1 MRELKLK
8 YFIELASNIGQKA
21 RTEAQAVEQSQRAMQ
36 QAVDKTSGSLR
47 GLDSAF
53 MRFSAN
59 SATERQ
65 IGYMQRLGQGIDQAR
80 AKMRGLA
87 ELSASALQ
95 KAPAAAAGAVG
106 AFYAA
111 KTLMDKPMDYSLRL
125 AHMANT
131 AFGDRNLAGR
141 QTGKAELN
149 EAIMAAVR
157 QGGGTRDAGA
167 ATLDSLIASGAVP
180 IETAKTMLP
189 ALMKASSASGAGA
202 EDIGKIAIKAMQTFK
217 ISESQLPEILDIA
230 MKGGQAG
237 GFELKDMAKW
247 LPQMMAAGKL
257 SGLQGVEGF
266 RRIVAGAQASA
277 ITSGSKDEAGN
288 NVVNLLAKLNSQDTQ
303 KDFAKEGF
311 DLTGSLV
318 DARAKGVNSIDAF
331 VQFVDQIAA
340 QDPQY
345 VALQKK
351 LAGAKTAGEKTDTLE
366 ALTSLLEGNAVGKVI
381 QDRQALM
388 YLLAEMNNRK
398 YVTEV
403 MDKTRAP
410 GSAIDSAQALIQG
423 ESSYKFQAAGN
434 EKDNAMSNVFNGKS
448 GVLNNVLDGATGLAR
463 EFPVLTTATVA
474 AATALGILAT
484 SAGLFSLLLKRNAG
498 GPLLPGAP
506 GGGPLGKGGS
516 PGAFPA
522 LEGAK
527 PSAAAKA
534 GGLLGKLGLIGSVA
548 AMGYE
553 LFGTSDEDLAT
564 LNAADARK
572 DAMKYSRGKGFN
584 DPRLLT
590 LTSPG
595 AAEQTLTAGQPTKI
609 ELGEG
614 KLTVD
619 VRMTDER
626 TTASAQ
632 VTQPM
637 SGVKVSAG
645 ATQPQGSW

>member
-1 MRELKLK
+1 
-8 YFIELASNIGQKA
+8 
-21 RTEAQAVEQSQRAMQ
+21 
-36 QAVDKTSGSLR
+36 
-47 GLDSAF
+47 
-53 MRFSAN
+53 
-59 SATERQ
+59 
-65 IGYMQRLGQGIDQAR
+65 
-80 AKMRGLA
+80 
-87 ELSASALQ
+87 
-95 KAPAAAAGAVG
+95 
-106 AFYAA
+106 
-111 KTLMDKPMDYSLRL
+111 
-125 AHMANT
+125 
-131 AFGDRNLAGR
+131 
-141 QTGKAELN
+141 
-149 EAIMAAVR
+149 
-157 QGGGTRDAGA
+157 
-167 ATLDSLIASGAVP
+167 
-180 IETAKTMLP
+180 MLP

-288 NVVNLLAKLNSQDTQ
+288 NVVNLLAKINSQDTQ
-303 KDFAKEGF
+303 KDFAKQGL

-331 VQFVDQIAA
+331 VQFVDHIAA

-351 LAGAKTAGEKTDTLE
+351 LDSAKTAGEKTDTLE

-410 GSAIDSAQALIQG
+410 GSAIESAQALIQR
-423 ESSYKFQAAGN
+423 ESSFKAQAIGN
-434 EKDNAMSNVFNGKS
+434 EKDNAMSNVFDGKS
-448 GVLNNVLDGATGLAR
+448 GVLNTVLDGAVGLAR

-484 SAGLFSLLLKRNAG
+484 SAGLFAFLLKRNAG
-498 GPLLPGAP
+498 GPPIPGAP

-516 PGAFPA
+516 PGAFPV
-522 LEGAK
+522 LDGAK
-527 PSAAAKA
+527 PTAAAKA
-534 GGLLGKLGLIGSVA
+534 SSALAKLGWVGA
-548 AMGYE
+548 AAGLASE
-553 LFGTSDEDLAT
+553 LFVTSDADLAT
-564 LNAADARK
+564 LKAGDDRRDAL
-572 DAMKYSRGKGFN
+572 KYSRGKGYN
-584 DPRLLT
+584 DPRLMT
-590 LTSPG
+590 VTAPG
-595 AAEQTLTAGQPTKI
+595 AAEQTLTAGQATKI

-632 VTQPM
+632 VTTPM
-637 SGVKVSAG
+637 SGVRVSAG